1 MSEPRHGYTCTCC
14 APRGRG
20 RGRRPSG
27 GGDRGNTRASVE
39 SGTFD
44 GKDAR
49 IERGQTGRADRIDVY
64 YGGLV
69 EPKGDGHGHV
79 VSNDGVYINYW
90 RLPKIEGGT
99 VVLNDQHGST
109 KRLSEHMPLW
119 S

>member
-20 RGRRPSG
+20 RRPVG

-49 IERGQTGRADRIDVY
+49 IERGQTGRADRIDVF
-64 YGGLV
+64 YGGLT
-69 EPKGDGHGHV
+69 EPKGSGHGHV
-79 VSNDGVYINYW
+79 VSNDGVYINFW
-90 RLPKIEGGT
+90 RLPESEGGAI
-99 VVLNDQHGST
+99 VLNDQYGST